1 MSGASETPASADP
14 PPPAPALVELTA
26 PLSAGTAPSGSVSTS
41 SDFKYAS
48 PAYSAARERVRRQ
61 LDEIHANILAER
73 QKAKSLAT
81 VSPLLETPLIPLV
94 PSQHFPPTIA
104 PSIETEPHEEPTTTP
119 SSPELAP
126 TKNPR
131 ECPW

>member
-1 MSGASETPASADP
+1 MSGTSETPASADP
-14 PPPAPALVELTA
+14 PPPTPALVELTA
-26 PLSAGTAPSGSVSTS
+26 PLSAATAPSGFVSTS
-41 SDFKYAS
+41 SDSKYYS

-61 LDEIHANILAER
+61 LDEIHANIVAER

-94 PSQHFPPTIA
+94 PSQHLPSTIA
-104 PSIETEPHEEPTTTP
+104 PSIEIELDEELTTTP
-119 SSPELAP
+119 SSPELVLA
-126 TKNPR
+126 KNPR